1 MYDTTPDDDLS
12 NLENEFEK
20 ISKKFVDSF
29 ALINDFSP
37 FLSEGDEK
45 NMENSKQNQ
54 ERIKFEKINDYELNR
69 QNFEKNIQNYSTE
82 IDEIFNNISKLIN
95 SLKSREEFN
104 KDENYLENELIQL
117 QKTNNNKI
125 KIINEKV
132 DNIKQYITMLENENK
147 VDKELNQHN
156 DNEPDFDFNKIID

>member
-82 IDEIFNNISKLIN
+82 IDEIFNNISNLIN

-104 KDENYLENELIQL
+104 KNENILEQELIQL
-117 QKTNNNKI
+117 QEINNNKI
-125 KIINEKV
+125 KNINQKV
-132 DNIKQYITMLENENK
+132 ENIKGYITKLENDNKIDEEINRHKENGL
-147 VDKELNQHN
+147 DL
-156 DNEPDFDFNKIID
+156 DFN